1 MTSAA
6 TGGLATLAR
15 LLRSRHSHRQ
25 VIIGVIGL
33 SALAG
38 FAREDQARAR
48 ARLAAWDKARRLS

>member
-6 TGGLATLAR
+6 TDGLAR
-15 LLRSRHSHRQ
+15 LACRLRSRHFHEQ
-25 VIIGVIGL
+25 VSIGVIGL

-38 FAREDQARAR
+38 HARKRARAR

>member
-6 TGGLATLAR
+6 TDGSATLAR
-15 LLRSRHSHRQ
+15 LLRSRHFPGQ
-25 VIIGVIGL
+25 AIIGVIGL

-38 FAREDQARAR
+38 LARGNQAGAR